1 MDVKELLGVTL
12 GSCTIERMVGRGGMG
27 AVFLAQQSRPARV
40 VAVKVLIPAS
50 GYDPDELRVFLERF
64 RREADTVAKLEHKNI
79 LPIYEYEEAV
89 VDEQQLAYLVMP
101 YIRGGTLRER
111 IDEMRRQGRQ
121 FDLNTVSNY
130 ISQVADALSY
140 AHSLGVVHRDIKPGN
155 LLFHSDGRLLLSD
168 FGIVRLSAMPSLTTA
183 GSFLGTAEY
192 ASPEQVSGKVIDARS
207 DNYSLGIILFEL
219 LTGSVPFTGPNPFAV
234 MSRHLNDPVPSVRA
248 LRPDLSPSI
257 DFVVRKAL
265 AKNPQDRY
273 QSVNEMAADFQAAI
287 APVQAQ
293 SARLRLNGDANN
305 DDLTMA
311 NPAWQPP
318 LRVGGTMPAQQAVR
332 TYPPTVAAT
341 PPSTSD
347 EVSWRQPPGY
357 AGQPFIASPG
367 NVVAA
372 PPGEDQSPP
381 VNARGGGGFAGAWD
395 GIDAMAG
402 NGHYSPPTSPQASTM
417 AAEPDASIPAYRQ
430 GRRLYYYGVGL
441 IALLLQFF
449 VLSLLYA
456 PHETGTA
463 SSALTVLLGLG
474 IDMLALAA
482 IIFTGVTR
490 NRPTRKFF
498 YRSLVV
504 TILAPLLSGFFISF
518 GMPEGS
524 TGIHVPL
531 VSYLILLLS
540 NIYTIRQLG
549 FVDASKEQIE
559 VASVLWRPAIVGALT
574 GLLPLT
580 MILIFTLVTP
590 MTLPADTSFLTRMFA
605 VLFLALIGAPTPG
618 AMMAIWLSQKMTYP
632 WLLRSSAIAGML
644 MFLGAF
650 LLIALWGLVSTN
662 HTLFYYHF
670 SQPGLAALIVAGL
683 LALIGILRG
692 MLDAKVYF
700 WLSRR
705 RKP

>member
-1 MDVKELLGVTL
+1 
-12 GSCTIERMVGRGGMG
+12 
-27 AVFLAQQSRPARV
+27 
-40 VAVKVLIPAS
+40 
-50 GYDPDELRVFLERF
+50 
-64 RREADTVAKLEHKNI
+64 LEHKNI
-79 LPIYEYEEAV
+79 LPIYEYEEAI
-89 VDEQQLAYLVMP
+89 VDGQRLAYLVMP

-111 IDEMRRQGRQ
+111 IDEMTRQGRQ

-130 ISQVADALSY
+130 IGQVADALSY

-155 LLFHSDGRLLLSD
+155 LLFHADGRLLLSD

-183 GSFLGTAEY
+183 GSFLGTVEY

-219 LTGSVPFTGPNPFAV
+219 LTGRVPFTGPNPFAV
-234 MSRHLNDPVPSVRA
+234 MSRHLNDPVPSVRT

-273 QSVNEMAADFQAAI
+273 QSANEMAEDFQAAI
-287 APVQAQ
+287 APVQDQ
-293 SARLRLNGDANN
+293 FARLRLNGDANN

-311 NPAWQPP
+311 NSAWQPP
-318 LRVGGTMPAQQAVR
+318 LPLGGTIPAQQGVR

-341 PPSTSD
+341 PPRTSD
-347 EVSWRQPPGY
+347 EVSWQPSGY
-357 AGQPFIASPG
+357 AGQPFIAPPG
-367 NVVAA
+367 NMVSA
-372 PPGEDQSPP
+372 PPGEDQAPLG
-381 VNARGGGGFAGAWD
+381 NAR
-395 GIDAMAG
+395 AG
-402 NGHYSPPTSPQASTM
+402 NGNYAPAASPQTPLASTM

-430 GRRLYYYGVGL
+430 GRRLYYYGLAL
-441 IALLLQFF
+441 IALLLQIF
-449 VLSLLYA
+449 VLVLLYA
-456 PHETGTA
+456 PLETGAA
-463 SSALTVLLGLG
+463 SSTILAVLLGLG

-482 IIFTGVTR
+482 IVFTGVTR
-490 NRPTRKFF
+490 NRPIRKFF
-498 YRSLVV
+498 YRGLIV
-504 TILAPLLSGFFISF
+504 TILAPPLSGFFISF

-524 TGIHVPL
+524 SGIYVPI

-559 VASVLWRPAIVGALT
+559 VAPVLWRPAMIGALT

-580 MILIFTLVTP
+580 MILIFTLVAP
-590 MTLPADTSFLTRMFA
+590 MTLPANTSFLTRMFA
-605 VLFLALIGAPTPG
+605 VLFLAMIGAPTPG
-618 AMMAIWLSQKMTYP
+618 AMMAIWLSQKMTFST
-632 WLLRSSAIAGML
+632 LLRSSAIAGVL

-650 LLIALWGLVSTN
+650 LLIALWGLAPGN

-670 SQPGLAALIVAGL
+670 SQPGLAALVVAGL
-683 LALIGILRG
+683 LALVGVLRG

-705 RKP
+705 RRP